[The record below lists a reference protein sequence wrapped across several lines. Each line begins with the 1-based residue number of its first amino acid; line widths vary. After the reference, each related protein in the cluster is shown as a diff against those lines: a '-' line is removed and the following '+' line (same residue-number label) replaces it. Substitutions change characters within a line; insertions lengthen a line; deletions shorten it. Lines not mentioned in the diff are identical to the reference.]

1 MARPAQLAAAL
12 MAVVSLGCGFGKP
25 HQANVKLRKENE
37 TLQQQVTQLEREAQ
51 QLRSDVRRLESESDV
66 LPTLPQERLE
76 QLWTVGDIRFGRLT
90 GIDRRA
96 EGSPLKVYLRPVD
109 PEGSTMKA
117 AGSITI
123 EAFDLESEQ
132 VRLGR
137 WEFPIEEARKHWMS
151 VGVLNE
157 YVLTCPWQSE
167 APAEGRNILVRA
179 IFQDALTQ
187 RSFQSQVNV
196 K

>member
-1 MARPAQLAAAL
+1 MPRTILLAMTLLAAAC
-12 MAVVSLGCGFGKP
+12 VGCSGKP
-25 HQANVKLRKENE
+25 HQANVELRKENDA
-37 TLQQQVTQLEREAQ
+37 LKQQTTRLEREAQ

-123 EAFDLESEQ
+123 EAFDLDAEQ

-137 WEFPIEEARKHWMS
+137 WEFSLDEARKLW
-151 VGVLNE
+151 VGVGMLNE
-157 YVLTCPWQSE
+157 YVLTCPWQGE
-167 APAEGRNILVRA
+167 PPAEGRNLLVRA
-179 IFQDALTQ
+179 IFHDALTQ
-187 RSFQSQVNV
+187 RSFQAQTNVN
-196 K
+196 